1 MDVLLIRKV
10 QTETIRDIQN
20 SVNLTCCWLNKRPSM
35 FQRHQASDNALSDI
49 E

>member
-20 SVNLTCCWLNKRPSM
+20 SVNLTCWLNKRPPM